1 MSDMPQN
8 PSPPTRKT
16 NQNYFKKSRW
26 GHKNQREI
34 ERIWA
39 VRGHTKTTFERRG
52 KKRWD
57 KREAP
62 TGKKEITEK

>member
-52 KKRWD
+52 KKEMR
-57 KREAP
+57 
-62 TGKKEITEK
+62 